1 MVQKKILNNNI
12 KKFPCIKLIFYNTLL
27 KKGKKS
33 ISEKIFKQ
41 FILKIQKFYSKNF
54 KSFLNLILYKN
65 ILIFS
70 LRIIKKKLKKK
81 KLISI
86 YLFFLTNLNL
96 RLSLSVKYLIKEVR
110 QLKSSFSLNLKNLFI
125 KLFLKKTTKMNLI
138 QDVYQLSFI
147 KKKFFHYRWF

>member
-81 KLISI
+81 TYKYIP
-86 YLFFLTNLNL
+86 FFLTNLNL